1 MGRLLAPG
9 FQLLAY
15 RGGVLARGNLYP
27 RLKSNIEW
35 QRGDSLCHAVNTEAP
50 SMPIQLKPETER
62 LAEQELASGRFQS
75 VDEIIQQG
83 LRTRS
88 DEAESE
94 RLRKHRRAIEPTRA
108 FVTDNPIRISD
119 ISFQELIDEG
129 RRL

>member
-1 MGRLLAPG
+1 
-9 FQLLAY
+9 
-15 RGGVLARGNLYP
+15 
-27 RLKSNIEW
+27 
-35 QRGDSLCHAVNTEAP
+35 
-50 SMPIQLKPETER
+50 MPIQLKPETER
-62 LAEQELASGRFQS
+62 LVEQELASGRFQS